1 MLTVIAV
8 ILLLYGACAM
18 LYQADARRSAFA
30 GLRNSARS
38 RMLVRAGAC
47 ASLVVTLCLA
57 SGLQGWERGVP
68 LWLCLFIAAFLSGL
82 FLSAQKPGWH
92 APIAAAS
99 LVLGAVA
106 AVGGVL

>member
-1 MLTVIAV
+1 MLTVLAI

-30 GLRNSARS
+30 ELRISARL

-47 ASLVVTLCLA
+47 ALLVMTLFLV
-57 SGLQGWERGVP
+57 SGLQGWERGIP
-68 LWLCLFIAAFLSGL
+68 IWLCLFIAAFLGGL
-82 FLSAQKPGWH
+82 FLSTQKPGWH

-99 LVLGAVA
+99 LCLGAVA
-106 AVGGVL
+106 TVGGFL